1 MKKILTLVALISSI
15 SIVAAQDSATAT
27 LIGIQ
32 SVDGATTFVEPSTTI
47 VVDLTIEKE
56 QIIPGPY
63 ARYAQKLLGTRGNLV
78 ERTSYDVT
86 AATISLADCKTLA
99 TNELA
104 QDKVEI
110 ASHLGTIDEFA
121 KILPNRLDNSIVS
134 AEEAAE
140 QTVQAIFNIRKHR
153 MELITGEAGENIFG
167 AGLKDALQALDATEQ
182 SYLELFYGKK
192 ITTVTHHRYIIPV
205 EGDKTSY
212 NIVKFSNVSGIE
224 EGDSSDGSPVVLKI
238 TPSANTALKYSSEAD
253 ARAKSTA
260 EVRIANMAKCE
271 VVYDDAAIATVTL
284 PIYEFGKTVKVA
296 K

>member
-86 AATISLADCKTLA
+86 AATISLADCKTLS

-153 MELITGEAGENIFG
+153 MELITGEAGENVFG

-192 ITTVTHHRYIIPV
+192 ITTTTHHRYIIPV

>member
-15 SIVAAQDSATAT
+15 SIAAAQDSSNAT

-32 SVDGATTFVEPSTTI
+32 SVDGTTRFVEPSTTI

-63 ARYAQKLLGTRGNLV
+63 ARYAQKLLGSRGNLV

-86 AATISLADCKTLA
+86 AATISLADDNTHSA
-99 TNELA
+99 GELA
-104 QDKVEI
+104 QDKVEV
-110 ASHLGTIDEFA
+110 ASHLGTVDEFA
-121 KILPNRLDNSIVS
+121 KILPNRLDNSIIS
-134 AEEAAE
+134 AEDAAA
-140 QTVQAIFNIRKHR
+140 QTVQAIFSIRKHR
-153 MELITGEAGENIFG
+153 MELITGEAGENVFG

-182 SYLELFYGKK
+182 AYLELFYGKK
-192 ITTVTHHRYIIPV
+192 ITTTTHHRYIIPIQ
-205 EGDKTSY
+205 GDKTNY
-212 NIVKFSNVSGIE
+212 NIVKFSDVSGIE

-238 TPSANTALKYSSEAD
+238 TPSSNVTLKYTQEAD

-260 EVRIANMAKCE
+260 EVLVANMAKCE
-271 VVYDDAAIATVTL
+271 VMYDDAAIATVTL